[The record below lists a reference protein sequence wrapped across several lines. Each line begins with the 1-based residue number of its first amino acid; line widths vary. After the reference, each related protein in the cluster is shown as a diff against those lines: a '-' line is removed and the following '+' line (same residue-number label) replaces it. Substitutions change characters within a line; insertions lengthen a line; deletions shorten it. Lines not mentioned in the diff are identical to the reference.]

1 MSEIEIAKA
10 YELQKRRKFW
20 IGVEGKLTK
29 SFWALICGAL
39 YDGRRPEE
47 IEDKERKAIQ
57 ARADAIVGKVVSGKP
72 MDDGVIEWLATD
84 AIAFKA
90 AVDPVK
96 AARRKIE
103 LEMEKVAR
111 RLPCYAFAKGV
122 KGFGDMGY
130 CVLIGETGDL
140 RNYDRHDK
148 VWKRLGLAPHDGK
161 AYSTWRYGKEGS
173 LTAEQW
179 TDAGYAPRRRAEV
192 YAVIQDPLF
201 RHQTASSG
209 PYRSVYDERRARSTE
224 AHPDWKPDRLH
235 KDAGRVMVQK
245 LVRHLWAEWRRASDD
260 LPSRDNARAPAATS
274 FTAPSALTSSPPS

>member
-1 MSEIEIAKA
+1 MSEADLDKA
-10 YELQKRRKFW
+10 YELQRRRKFW
-20 IGVEGKLTK
+20 ISTEGKLTK
-29 SFWALICGAL
+29 SFWALICGTL

-57 ARADAIVGKVVSGKP
+57 AKAQTIVGQVVAGKP
-72 MDDGVIEWLATD
+72 IADDVLEWLASD
-84 AIAFKA
+84 AVAFKA

-111 RLPCYAFAKGV
+111 RLPAYAFAKGV
-122 KGFGDMGY
+122 KGFGDLAY
-130 CVLIGETGDL
+130 CMLIGETGDL
-140 RNYDRHDK
+140 RKYDRHDK
-148 VWKRLGLAPHDGK
+148 VWKRLGLSPHDGK
-161 AYSTWRYGKEGS
+161 AFSTWRYGKEGS
-173 LTAEQW
+173 LTAAQW
-179 TDAGYAPRRRAEV
+179 TEAGYAPRRRAEV

-201 RHQTASSG
+201 RHQTAAGG
-209 PYRSVYDERRARSTE
+209 PYRAVYDERRARSTE

-245 LVRHLWAEWRRASDD
+245 LVRHLWAEWRRDRVREPD
-260 LPSRDNARAPAATS
+260 RDIAGVPAATS